1 MSWMIL
7 KSPPISKSSSKALIE
22 NYMRLLTHIAL
33 VLGIGGIKSIS
44 EGRYRND
51 YGSLQGILPLRW
63 LECRAWVSCT
73 TWLSCPVVVLVHA
86 RSLRSSV
93 LGRRGQSSN
102 ARSSNAPGRCACL
115 CLVIALFRAR
125 SSHARSSES
134 NARLSNARSSCSV
147 VEPGRWALVVLVHV
161 RDGVGVVVVG
171 ESVQLGNVYG
181 LWWKEEETVRSGP
194 RPINKPTR
202 DADVAFDG
210 RRTGGK
216 NGLERISLEFQR
228 KNLAEVWDVPVMRG
242 WVELPVSDGLGEP
255 MVKEY
260 NRGGATASC
269 LVVVVVEGNKKRTSI
284 SAILGGGIELGMAP
298 AGERGPAAPS
308 DLAGC
313 DARDK

>member
-147 VEPGRWALVVLVHV
+147 VEPGRWARPSWSVALVFSS
-161 RDGVGVVVVG
+161 RARPCSFVG

-255 MVKEY
+255 ST
-260 NRGGATASC
+260 RAATEARRACTQWS
-269 LVVVVVEGNKKRTSI
+269 KST
-284 SAILGGGIELGMAP
+284 IE
-298 AGERGPAAPS
+298 EEQQRRVWS
-308 DLAGC
+308 SW
-313 DARDK
+313 